1 MAAMIGVLICFR
13 ALFAGHFSRFSG
25 DRKSKLRNSFK
36 IMKCR
41 SSAAASIVR
50 LMAVRASMPKHKP
63 SDIRWRDS
71 LAPTSR
77 PLSADSETVS
87 GKSAV
92 LITLYNSRLPGL

>member
-13 ALFAGHFSRFSG
+13 ALFAGHHSIFSG

-50 LMAVRASMPKHKP
+50 LMAVRINGQAQA
-63 SDIRWRDS
+63 IRHPV
-71 LAPTSR
+71 ATH
-77 PLSADSETVS
+77 
-87 GKSAV
+87 
-92 LITLYNSRLPGL
+92 